1 MIRYYMC
8 IIARQPDGN
17 ILILGLDNDV
27 PLLLLT
33 LAHINIL
40 HKYKLEEIKFEEE
53 KNRSSV
59 ATSELLAR
67 DEDLH

>member
-1 MIRYYMC
+1 MC

-17 ILILGLDNDV
+17 ILILGLDV